1 MIIAVTLALALEPPE
16 VNVMCR
22 SPIDSDAPLLTA
34 HQWWRI
40 AFVST
45 ISTIDTIGLLR

>member
-1 MIIAVTLALALEPPE
+1 
-16 VNVMCR
+16 MCR

-34 HQWWRI
+34 HLLRCI

-45 ISTIDTIGLLR
+45 ISTIDTIGFFR